1 MAAGRADRPGTGAPA
16 GPGMIFPGSDDLAVP
31 RAQAVT
37 QRIEQAILRSEF
49 APGDRLGT
57 KSELQKEF
65 RVAAGTLNEA
75 LRMLQMRGLVE
86 IRPGPGGGVFVA
98 TASPSVKLRHGI
110 LRFRDGGHAASEC
123 IAVRNALEE
132 LVAAE
137 AARSREPGD
146 LDELYRLLEHM
157 ASNAGHTARFIRANW
172 ALHRK
177 IAELCGNT
185 VLTSVYCMLLDF
197 IEETLEEAFPDDT
210 FTKEAA
216 NTLRIHRSLVDA
228 VASGDPGR
236 AARAAR
242 EHTPDMTLPLR
253 GNEPSRSPR
262 AGARRSAARNEAGAA
277 PRQRLV
283 VKPELDG
290 SGLRATRAGE

>member
-1 MAAGRADRPGTGAPA
+1 MIMSDPAATLGSEAARGRVDCPGASPPA
-16 GPGMIFPGSDDLAVP
+16 GPGTLFPGSGDAAIS

-65 RVAAGTLNEA
+65 RVAAGTINEA
-75 LRMLQMRGLVE
+75 LRMLQMHGLVE

-98 TASPSVKLRHGI
+98 TASPGVKLRHGI
-110 LRFRDGGHAASEC
+110 LRFRDGGHAAREC

-146 LDELYRLLEHM
+146 LEELYRLLDHM
-157 ASNAGHTARFIRANW
+157 AGNAGHTARFIRSNW

-177 IAELCGNT
+177 IAELGTNT

-197 IEETLEEAFPDDT
+197 IEETLEEALPDEA
-210 FTKEAA
+210 FSKEAA
-216 NTLRIHRSLVDA
+216 NTLHIHRALVDA
-228 VASGDPGR
+228 IASGNPER

-242 EHTPDMTLPLR
+242 EHTPGMTLLH
-253 GNEPSRSPR
+253 
-262 AGARRSAARNEAGAA
+262 AHADGA
-277 PRQRLV
+277 
-283 VKPELDG
+283 DG
-290 SGLRATRAGE
+290 